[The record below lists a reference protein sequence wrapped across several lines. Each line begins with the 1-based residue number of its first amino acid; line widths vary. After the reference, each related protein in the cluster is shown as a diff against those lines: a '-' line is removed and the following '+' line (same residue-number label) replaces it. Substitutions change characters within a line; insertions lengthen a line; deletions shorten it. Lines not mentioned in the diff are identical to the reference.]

1 MKFNQ
6 WTLGLAAVGAVSLV
20 SAAKADEKMSSVQTA
35 VSSTTISGYVSTSV
49 HWNPGTGNAFVPRY
63 AYNTSSKADGFNL
76 DVVNITLSK
85 PLGEEEWA
93 SGYMV
98 ETLYGPD
105 ANYYGTSPLGGAAGT
120 DFAIKQAFVAVRTPI
135 FGTGIDWKLGV
146 FDSIIG
152 YESSNAG
159 NNPNYTRSYGYS
171 IEPTTHTGL
180 LGTYRVCE
188 SLKVT
193 FGIANTTGPAIGGS
207 SIGGATA
214 ASFGASVVTGRADG
228 WEGES
233 YKTYMGAV
241 EFTAP
246 EDWGFLA
253 GSTAYAGGIVG
264 WGGGNLV
271 SGDTQNYYLGATLA
285 TPVEGLRV
293 GVSYDY
299 VCNNGETFNN
309 TFPGPTTISA
319 SWANAAALYASFQA
333 TEKLSIHGRAE
344 YAWCDDG
351 AGSFANAFGAS
362 KVLALTGTIQY
373 DLWENVIS
381 RLEIRYDTA
390 MDDTRPY
397 GGSLTGIGT
406 GGTGINVSNG
416 LPGNS
421 DQKNS
426 VLVAA
431 NLIYKF

>member
-20 SAAKADEKMSSVQTA
+20 SAAKADEKMSAVQTA
-35 VSSTTISGYVSTSV
+35 VSSTTISGYVSTSA
-49 HWNPGTGNAFVPRY
+49 HWNPGSGNGSVPRY
-63 AYNTSSKADGFNL
+63 AFNTSSKADGFNL
-76 DVVNITLSK
+76 DVVNLTVAKGLD
-85 PLGEEEWA
+85 EAEWA
-93 SGYMV
+93 SGYMF
-98 ETLYGPD
+98 ESIFGPD
-105 ANYYGTSPLGGAAGT
+105 ANFFGTTPLGGALGT
-120 DFAIKQAFVAVRTPI
+120 DFAIKQAYVTVRTPVL
-135 FGTGIDWKLGV
+135 GTGIDWKMGV

-152 YESSNAG
+152 YESFHAG

-180 LGTYRVCE
+180 LGTYRVCDE
-188 SLKVT
+188 VKVT
-193 FGIANTTGPAIGGS
+193 LGIANTTGPVIGGS

-214 ASFGASVVTGRADG
+214 AGFGASVITGRADG
-228 WEGES
+228 YEGES

-241 EFTAP
+241 ELTAP
-246 EDWGFLA
+246 EDWSFLA
-253 GSTAYAGGIVG
+253 GSTLYGGFIVG

-299 VCNNGETFNN
+299 VCNDGDTFSNAGGV
-309 TFPGPTTISA
+309 TVDS
-319 SWANAAALYASFQA
+319 SWANAAAVYASFQA

-344 YAWCDDG
+344 YAWCDSG
-351 AGSFANAFGAS
+351 AGSFANTFGTS
-362 KVLALTGTIQY
+362 EVLALTGTIQY

-381 RLEIRYDTA
+381 RLEIRYDTS
-390 MDDTRPY
+390 MGDTRIY
-397 GGSLTGIGT
+397 GGSVSGVGIVNAST
-406 GGTGINVSNG
+406 GGGG
-416 LPGNS
+416 